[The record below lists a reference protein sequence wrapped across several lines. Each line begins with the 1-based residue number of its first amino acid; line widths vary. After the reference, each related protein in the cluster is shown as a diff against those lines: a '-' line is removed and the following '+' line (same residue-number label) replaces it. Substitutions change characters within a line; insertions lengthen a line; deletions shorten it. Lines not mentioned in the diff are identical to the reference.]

1 MYTCVYICWCVCLS
15 VLCVYMCSPYLF
27 STSLI
32 QSNLYKTWSNLSI
45 YLNRTVQ
52 SHYAYIRI
60 IYTHSSIEH
69 IYAIH
74 TFAKHKYVYISIT
87 PDNFQLQRSPASGS
101 LTSMAKINA
110 LSKSCDVLVKL
121 MTSIRSVSAGACW
134 ARWRQA
140 HGYWNGWDENND
152 NWLVVHLPL

>member
-1 MYTCVYICWCVCLS
+1 MYVYVCVHMLVCVCLS

-74 TFAKHKYVYISIT
+74 TFAKHKYVYIYNSW
-87 PDNFQLQRSPASGS
+87 QLPASALPSFRQPDIDGEDKCFVKVLRLPGEVDDIDTLRLSRCLLGS
-101 LTSMAKINA
+101 LE
-110 LSKSCDVLVKL
+110 
-121 MTSIRSVSAGACW
+121 AGTW
-134 ARWRQA
+134 LLKWL
-140 HGYWNGWDENND
+140 GWE
-152 NWLVVHLPL
+152 